1 MMTKILIIDDDP
13 QIGADLS
20 AILQEEGYETFVETS
35 PEEGLKLVKDVDI
48 VLTDLMMPQM
58 SGIDVLNYI
67 KRHRPMVHV
76 IIITAF
82 ATIEN
87 AVEAMKIGASDYIAK
102 PFKINEI
109 QASIS
114 RVLEEAK
121 FRERASLIVT
131 DEDTEEILSSLA
143 NPIRRGVVEL
153 LQDYERSS
161 FTEIKNTLKIEDPTK
176 LSFHLRKL
184 KTTKILKQDSEKR
197 YTLTERGK
205 KAGEVLT
212 RLE

>member
-1 MMTKILIIDDDP
+1 MTKILIIDDDP
-13 QIGADLS
+13 QIGTDLS
-20 AILQEEGYETFVETS
+20 TILQEEGYDTFVETS
-35 PEEGLKLVKDVDI
+35 PEEGLKLVKEVDI

-58 SGIDVLNYI
+58 SGMDVLNYI

-76 IIITAF
+76 IMITAF

-87 AVEAMKIGASDYIAK
+87 AVEAMKMGASDYIAK

-109 QASIS
+109 QASIR

-131 DEDTEEILSSLA
+131 DDDTEEILSSLA

-153 LQDYERSS
+153 LGDYERSS

-184 KTTKILKQDSEKR
+184 KTAKILKQDSEKR
-197 YTLTERGK
+197 YTLSERGK

>member
-1 MMTKILIIDDDP
+1 MTKILIIDDDP

-20 AILQEEGYETFVETS
+20 TILQEEGYETFVESS
-35 PEEGLKLVKDVDI
+35 PEEGLKLIKEVDI

-58 SGIDVLNYI
+58 TGMDVLNYI

-76 IIITAF
+76 IMITAF

-87 AVEAMKIGASDYIAK
+87 AVEAMKVGAADYIAK

-109 QASIS
+109 QASIR

-161 FTEIKNTLKIEDPTK
+161 FTEIKNTLKIDDPTK

-184 KTTKILKQDSEKR
+184 KTAKILKQDSEKR
-197 YTLTERGK
+197 YSLTERGK
-205 KAGEVLT
+205 KAADVLQ